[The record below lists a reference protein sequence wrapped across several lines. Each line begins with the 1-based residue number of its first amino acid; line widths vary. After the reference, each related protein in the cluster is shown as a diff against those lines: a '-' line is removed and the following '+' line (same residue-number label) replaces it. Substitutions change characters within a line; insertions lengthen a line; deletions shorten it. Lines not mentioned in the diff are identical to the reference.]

1 MLHGRAVLAML
12 DEAWAWAWA
21 WACIATG
28 RCWAVTSETST
39 RFHRAV
45 YVDMPHLVEA
55 EITETTIMNIGRVI
69 DLKGRIRAD
78 ARATFTILGKAELKR
93 AAGETCDTL
102 HASMHLS

>member
-1 MLHGRAVLAML
+1 MLDGRAVLAML
-12 DEAWAWAWA
+12 DEAWA
-21 WACIATG
+21 CIATG
-28 RCWAVTSETST
+28 RRWAVTSETST

-45 YVDMPHLVEA
+45 YVDKPHLVEA